1 MTRIEGIYQK
11 YLKTLPHSQIKTLSP
26 QKSQELEL
34 KLADA
39 FYKKHAQHYSK
50 PNKNI
55 LALVKNLYQFIF
67 KRSDKGKGD

>member
-11 YLKTLPHSQIKTLSP
+11 YLKTIPRNQIITLSS
-26 QKSQELEL
+26 KDSQEIEI
-34 KLADA
+34 KISEA
-39 FYKKHAQHYSK
+39 FCKKHAQHYSK

>member
-39 FYKKHAQHYSK
+39 FYKKQAPRYSK
-50 PNKNI
+50 INKTF
-55 LALVKNLYQFIF
+55 LALVKDFFISIS
-67 KRSDKGKGD
+67 KI